1 MSTSMHRLQISLPRW
16 QVQFLTERARRNKV
30 SLAEILRQMI
40 ERESEAAPTQAS
52 MDSLLEMAGLA
63 EDNAPLLDDIPVS
76 ERPDL
81 YLAAL
86 ASSSATHKPRTR
98 RSRASWPGE

>member
-16 QVQFLTERARRNKV
+16 QVQFLTECARRNKV
-30 SLAEILRQMI
+30 SMAEILRQMI
-40 ERESEAAPTQAS
+40 QRESEAAPTQAS
-52 MDSLLEMAGLA
+52 TDSLLELAGLA
-63 EDNAPLLDDIPVS
+63 EDTAPLLNDIPVS

-86 ASSSATHKPRTR
+86 AASPATHKPRTR
-98 RSRASWPGE
+98 RSRKSAR